1 MLLTPPLYLRAP
13 TPIPPPNCAS
23 ILRGHSRDR
32 HSPGV
37 SHQFWT
43 IRIVYHQ
50 KCCNN
55 AIDRNRLLAPISLQR
70 WASLLSSRR
79 RSQAL
84 VPVTATTSRG
94 LGESRTWSIRLRAS
108 DDHQLLPLQNSLSPP
123 IHHIITCI
131 SAKSKGWQFIT
142 SSILR
147 LFPLHVFIPSVRP
160 PSSFCPCDPLLFGV
174 YWLSILPQIVAL
186 FYARFSIHHQCVY
199 AASFCCITPPL
210 SFPPNGLT
218 ITLDRPVPI
227 KFVHVCTNI
236 TGNPTFSCGLGVSP
250 CCLLLFSRSLFC
262 SHLQSSLTVAVLY
275 RLVRCSR
282 VGRNRCISMHP

>member
-1 MLLTPPLYLRAP
+1 MLPTPPLYLRTP

-55 AIDRNRLLAPISLQR
+55 AIDRNRLLAPTSLQR
-70 WASLLSSRR
+70 WVSLLRCRLRSR
-79 RSQAL
+79 AL
-84 VPVTATTSRG
+84 VPVVATTSRG
-94 LGESRTWSIRLRAS
+94 SGESRAWSIRSRAS
-108 DDHQLLPLQNSLSPP
+108 DDRRLPPLQHPLSPS

-142 SSILR
+142 FSLLR
-147 LFPLHVFIPSVRP
+147 LFPLHVSIPSVCP

-174 YWLSILPQIVAL
+174 Y
-186 FYARFSIHHQCVY
+186 
-199 AASFCCITPPL
+199 
-210 SFPPNGLT
+210 
-218 ITLDRPVPI
+218 
-227 KFVHVCTNI
+227 
-236 TGNPTFSCGLGVSP
+236 
-250 CCLLLFSRSLFC
+250 
-262 SHLQSSLTVAVLY
+262 
-275 RLVRCSR
+275 
-282 VGRNRCISMHP
+282 